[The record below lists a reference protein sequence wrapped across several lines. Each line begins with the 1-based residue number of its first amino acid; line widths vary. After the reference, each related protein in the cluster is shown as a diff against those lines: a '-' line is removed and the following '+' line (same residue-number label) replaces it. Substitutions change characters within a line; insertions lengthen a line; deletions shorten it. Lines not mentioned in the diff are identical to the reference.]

1 MNIFSTLCSQNLQ
14 RLSDSQLQTDRMKIT
29 TWFLS
34 TRHSWHVSHEESIV
48 HIIYLE
54 SSRFATK
61 NMGFMWFEMS
71 ILSNRPDTYTNN
83 KKRLI

>member
-34 TRHSWHVSHEESIV
+34 TRHSWYISHEESIV

-54 SSRFATK
+54 SSRFFTK
-61 NMGFMWFEMS
+61 PCNKEHGFHVV
-71 ILSNRPDTYTNN
+71 
-83 KKRLI
+83 

>member
-34 TRHSWHVSHEESIV
+34 TRFPWHVSHEESIV

-54 SSRFATK
+54 SSRFFTNPCNK
-61 NMGFMWFEMS
+61 GHGFHVV
-71 ILSNRPDTYTNN
+71 
-83 KKRLI
+83 